1 MQGPPFRLKCSECL
15 SYCVGIC
22 ESGGRYGRVYP
33 LLFGESEDSL
43 RALKSVSV
51 NFEQPGKEL

>member
-1 MQGPPFRLKCSECL
+1 MGVVLGMAGFT
-15 SYCVGIC
+15 
-22 ESGGRYGRVYP
+22 P

-43 RALKSVSV
+43 WALKSVSM